1 MSRSH
6 RSASRLRIFFRDRR
20 LCRRVVRRPELSSLR
35 AVATE
40 MAEGSDD
47 EDADDCEDNPFV
59 VRSETIDGG
68 GNDPLWF
75 YGGETRFWDL
85 HQMPRWMLVRAMDED
100 LDDDDHIGTAV
111 IDIQKHF
118 SDKYKALVIEN
129 KTEKF
134 AEEYNCT
141 VEQLLEGETPWSTTE
156 WIDVKRDTPDARI
169 DSGVDN
175 GPKAD
180 KEKEEKARER
190 HMADQRVMCH
200 LMNGGDITETKSPA
214 KPNEAGSLL

>member
-1 MSRSH
+1 MCKSDNQ
-6 RSASRLRIFFRDRR
+6 I
-20 LCRRVVRRPELSSLR
+20 LSSEYIHRNLST
-35 AVATE
+35 ATY
-40 MAEGSDD
+40 ALQ
-47 EDADDCEDNPFV
+47 N
-59 VRSETIDGG
+59 
-68 GNDPLWF
+68 L
-75 YGGETRFWDL
+75 
-85 HQMPRWMLVRAMDED
+85 
-100 LDDDDHIGTAV
+100 
-111 IDIQKHF
+111 
-118 SDKYKALVIEN
+118 DKYKALVIEN